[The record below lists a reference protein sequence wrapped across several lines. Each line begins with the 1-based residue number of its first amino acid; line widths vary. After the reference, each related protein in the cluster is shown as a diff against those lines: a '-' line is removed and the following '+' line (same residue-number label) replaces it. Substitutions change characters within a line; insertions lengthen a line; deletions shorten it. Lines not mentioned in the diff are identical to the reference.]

1 MSRKPVSE
9 DEQDP
14 TPTSNHLFP
23 EFAITDGVGLRGKHP
38 GEGGS
43 EPAGEVLN
51 SSCWCARAL
60 SPPRRVALS
69 LEEREVVGGD
79 RGGKLLAINSKY
91 EWELCFEWA
100 YLISAVW
107 CRSQARGV
115 LHLLRSLV
123 LVCFTVP
130 GTNVPCF
137 FRIPALVQCCK

>member
-1 MSRKPVSE
+1 MNKTQHQLQTTCSQNLPSPTGWAYGESILGKVAVS
-9 DEQDP
+9 Q
-14 TPTSNHLFP
+14 
-23 EFAITDGVGLRGKHP
+23 
-38 GEGGS
+38 
-43 EPAGEVLN
+43 VLN

-100 YLISAVW
+100 NLISTVQ
-107 CRSQARGV
+107 RRTQAHGV
-115 LHLLRSLV
+115 LHLLSSLV
-123 LVCFTVP
+123 LVSFTVP